1 MPADAKGAE
10 HLRDWVGLRPGRTAV
25 RVERERVR
33 GKKGRGKEVEVSR
46 DIFIP
51 RWRYAAT
58 DGDHSCFFTVYFL
71 PKQKTSHFTS
81 IHSGFFCLPAS

>member
-33 GKKGRGKEVEVSR
+33 GKKKGKEVEVSHGCG
-46 DIFIP
+46 
-51 RWRYAAT
+51 W
-58 DGDHSCFFTVYFL
+58 V
-71 PKQKTSHFTS
+71 
-81 IHSGFFCLPAS
+81 

>member
-33 GKKGRGKEVEVSR
+33 GKKKGKEVEVSH
-46 DIFIP
+46 DDMGVDAFVP
-51 RWRYAAT
+51 RWRYACYN
-58 DGDHSCFFTVYFL
+58 GR
-71 PKQKTSHFTS
+71 
-81 IHSGFFCLPAS
+81 

>member
-33 GKKGRGKEVEVSR
+33 GKKGRGKEVEVSHGYTTG
-46 DIFIP
+46 
-51 RWRYAAT
+51 RWVR
-58 DGDHSCFFTVYFL
+58 GYFY
-71 PKQKTSHFTS
+71 PEMEVRCN
-81 IHSGFFCLPAS
+81 GR